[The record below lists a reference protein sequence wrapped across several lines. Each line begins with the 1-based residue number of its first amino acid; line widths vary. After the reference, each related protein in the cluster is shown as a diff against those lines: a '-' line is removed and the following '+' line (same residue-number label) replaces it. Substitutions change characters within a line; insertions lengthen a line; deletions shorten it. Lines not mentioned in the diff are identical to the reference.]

1 MTGLDAILEAIEQD
15 GQRAAQE
22 ILSQAREQAEE
33 IGRQGQRD
41 AIRRRGEILEDA
53 PRQARDEAERV
64 RTAAQREQRRILLE
78 ARQALI
84 RESIRQAEESL
95 AQLEAADYFAVLLRL
110 AAAHALPQAGE
121 MVLSPRDRERLPAD
135 FPGKLQEALPEG
147 ASLTIS
153 ARTEPGIQGGFL
165 LVYGGIEENCT
176 FRALFD
182 AKEEELQDL
191 ANRVLFSD

>member
-53 PRQARDEAERV
+53 PRQARHEAERV

-110 AAAHALPQAGE
+110 AAAHALPPGRRDGAEPQGSGALAGG
-121 MVLSPRDRERLPAD
+121 
-135 FPGKLQEALPEG
+135 FPGKN
-147 ASLTIS
+147 S
-153 ARTEPGIQGGFL
+153 RRF
-165 LVYGGIEENCT
+165 
-176 FRALFD
+176 FR
-182 AKEEELQDL
+182 
-191 ANRVLFSD
+191 RGRP

>member
-53 PRQARDEAERV
+53 PRQARHEAERV

-84 RESIRQAEESL
+84 RESIRQAAESL
-95 AQLEAADYFAVLLRL
+95 AELEAADYRCV
-110 AAAHALPQAGE
+110 
-121 MVLSPRDRERLPAD
+121 
-135 FPGKLQEALPEG
+135 
-147 ASLTIS
+147 
-153 ARTEPGIQGGFL
+153 
-165 LVYGGIEENCT
+165 
-176 FRALFD
+176 
-182 AKEEELQDL
+182 
-191 ANRVLFSD
+191 

>member
-53 PRQARDEAERV
+53 PRQARHEAERV

-95 AQLEAADYFAVLLRL
+95 AQLEGADYFAVLLRL

-191 ANRVLFSD
+191 ANRVLFLD

>member
-1 MTGLDAILEAIEQD
+1 VTGLDAILEAIEQD

-53 PRQARDEAERV
+53 PRQARHEAERV

-95 AQLEAADYFAVLLRL
+95 AQLEGADYFAVLLRL

-191 ANRVLFSD
+191 ANRVLFLD

>member
-53 PRQARDEAERV
+53 PRQARHEAERV

-78 ARQALI
+78 ARQELI

-95 AQLEAADYFAVLLRL
+95 AQLEGADYFAVLLRL

>member
-53 PRQARDEAERV
+53 PRQARHEAERV

-78 ARQALI
+78 ARQELI

-95 AQLEAADYFAVLLRL
+95 AQLEGADYFAVLLRL

-135 FPGKLQEALPEG
+135 FPGKLREALPEG

>member
-53 PRQARDEAERV
+53 PRQARHEAERV

-135 FPGKLQEALPEG
+135 FPGKLQEVLPEG

>member
-1 MTGLDAILEAIEQD
+1 M
-15 GQRAAQE
+15 
-22 ILSQAREQAEE
+22 
-33 IGRQGQRD
+33 
-41 AIRRRGEILEDA
+41 
-53 PRQARDEAERV
+53 

-84 RESIRQAEESL
+84 RESIRQAAESL

>member
-53 PRQARDEAERV
+53 PRQARHEAERV

-95 AQLEAADYFAVLLRL
+95 AQLEAADYFAELLRL

>member
-1 MTGLDAILEAIEQD
+1 M
-15 GQRAAQE
+15 
-22 ILSQAREQAEE
+22 
-33 IGRQGQRD
+33 
-41 AIRRRGEILEDA
+41 
-53 PRQARDEAERV
+53 
-64 RTAAQREQRRILLE
+64 
-78 ARQALI
+78 
-84 RESIRQAEESL
+84 
-95 AQLEAADYFAVLLRL
+95 LLRL

-135 FPGKLQEALPEG
+135 FPGKLQEVLPEG